1 MFKIEL
7 CDASEA
13 SQELCLTTIERMQ
26 VENLDEKSFIKALNE
41 CGIFKVELTENN
53 VSFEKIN
60 NSFYGELTIATYKPL
75 NEILFYIKVE
85 KMEESPMENK
95 TITLNNII
103 RGNVNGM
110 ELSWQERVEN
120 FALIKKFL
128 LTKCRKGSKMYNA
141 VDYAWFENMED
152 FGIFNRVYV
161 KNGIA
166 GYIAG
171 QDYTEEMKIV
181 KKCFI
186 K

>member
-60 NSFYGELTIATYKPL
+60 DSFYGELTVATYKPL

-120 FALIKKFL
+120 FAFIKKFL

>member
-1 MFKIEL
+1 
-7 CDASEA
+7 
-13 SQELCLTTIERMQ
+13 
-26 VENLDEKSFIKALNE
+26 
-41 CGIFKVELTENN
+41 
-53 VSFEKIN
+53 
-60 NSFYGELTIATYKPL
+60 
-75 NEILFYIKVE
+75 
-85 KMEESPMENK
+85 MENK

-103 RGNVNGM
+103 RGNVNGV

-120 FALIKKFL
+120 FALIKNFL
-128 LTKCRKGSKMYNA
+128 LSKCRNGSKMYNA
-141 VDYAWFENMED
+141 IDNAWFENMED

-171 QDYTEEMKIV
+171 QDYTGEMATV

>member
-1 MFKIEL
+1 MYQISL

-53 VSFEKIN
+53 VSFEKISD
-60 NSFYGELTIATYKPL
+60 SFYGELMVATYEPL

-103 RGNVNGM
+103 RGGINGT

-128 LTKCRKGSKMYNA
+128 LTKCRKGSKMHNA
-141 VDYAWFENMED
+141 VDYAWFENMETY
-152 FGIFNRVYV
+152 GIFDRLCVI
-161 KNGIA
+161 NGRA
-166 GYIAG
+166 QYIAG
-171 QDYTEEMKIV
+171 QDYPGEIATV
-181 KKCFI
+181 KKCFT